1 MKRTFTANI
10 NGLIFN
16 VDEDAYAR
24 LQEYLK
30 SLRNHFLKN
39 EGVDEIISD
48 IESRISELMQRLISP
63 QKQVITLFDVE
74 GIIKQLGE
82 PEEIEDENE
91 EKTSEENPK
100 SQSPE
105 YENVG
110 KRFFRNP
117 DDKVISGVCSGL
129 AAYFGIDPIILR
141 ILFVIFFFVGGSSFW
156 VYIIL
161 WVAIPEARTSIDKL
175 QMKGEPVNVNNIEKK
190 IKEELNDLGS
200 RIKDYGNEAGEAFTK
215 ASRNIA
221 PKTGLERFF
230 NSFFEMMSHVFRA
243 FGILFG
249 IVFIMVGIFML
260 VGFSFSFFAL
270 DNTFVVTSMGLNSIS
285 IPQFADA
292 FISNTSEKSL
302 LMTGLILAIGI
313 PLVMLIYNGMKLIF
327 GWKFEIR
334 FLGLSAFSLWLAGA
348 VFLGIVAFGIGND
361 FTNKGSASSTLT
373 LENTKGNTLYVKAKE
388 LNELNI
394 DNVEFYTGKWNIVS
408 TKDEKVLFGIPEISI
423 ITNNENEFRTNITK
437 FSKGKNT
444 VLASKRAKNIQFEIE
459 QIGDT
464 LFIDP
469 YYTLLKEEVWR
480 NQNVKL
486 QIFIPSNKNIFF
498 DKSMSEILNVDQ
510 RNSNLQE
517 FIGKSVGL
525 DHKKQE
531 NRELINMEPD
541 KN

>member
-1 MKRTFTANI
+1 MKRTFTTNI

-230 NSFFEMMSHVFRA
+230 NSFFEMMSHIFRA

-260 VGFSFSFFAL
+260 VGFSFSFFCA
-270 DNTFVVTSMGLNSIS
+270 
-285 IPQFADA
+285 
-292 FISNTSEKSL
+292 
-302 LMTGLILAIGI
+302 
-313 PLVMLIYNGMKLIF
+313 
-327 GWKFEIR
+327 
-334 FLGLSAFSLWLAGA
+334 
-348 VFLGIVAFGIGND
+348 
-361 FTNKGSASSTLT
+361 
-373 LENTKGNTLYVKAKE
+373 
-388 LNELNI
+388 
-394 DNVEFYTGKWNIVS
+394 
-408 TKDEKVLFGIPEISI
+408 
-423 ITNNENEFRTNITK
+423 
-437 FSKGKNT
+437 
-444 VLASKRAKNIQFEIE
+444 
-459 QIGDT
+459 
-464 LFIDP
+464 
-469 YYTLLKEEVWR
+469 
-480 NQNVKL
+480 
-486 QIFIPSNKNIFF
+486 
-498 DKSMSEILNVDQ
+498 
-510 RNSNLQE
+510 
-517 FIGKSVGL
+517 
-525 DHKKQE
+525 
-531 NRELINMEPD
+531 
-541 KN
+541 